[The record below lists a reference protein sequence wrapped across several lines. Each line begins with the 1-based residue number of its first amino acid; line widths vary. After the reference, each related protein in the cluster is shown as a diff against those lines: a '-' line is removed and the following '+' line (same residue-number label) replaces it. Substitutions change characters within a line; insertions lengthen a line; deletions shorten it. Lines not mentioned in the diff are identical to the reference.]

1 MAPHFILTLGRS
13 GSNTLVNAFNQ
24 HPEILNYGEVLG
36 DWNRIRRLQRRL
48 APRLGDDRYLDLL
61 MEGRA
66 APFLANLG
74 RSAAHA
80 AGGRLSSLKRF
91 RRIRSVGVKEFSLNM
106 RRCGLPGYL
115 AERPRIRVIG
125 LRRSAVLERLV
136 SWQMLD
142 ATGVI
147 AAPTEGAGAGARRR
161 LRLDPDR
168 LQTLLETVE
177 AENRELDAL
186 LDGLGEDRVLRIDY
200 EEMYRGEEAA
210 VAAIRAAYA
219 FLGVADF
226 RPEIRMRKIIPGA
239 SLDAIANLDECRDRV
254 RGTRF
259 EPLFRASA

>member
-36 DWNRIRRLQRRL
+36 DWNRIRRIQRTL
-48 APRLGDDRYLDLL
+48 APRMGDDRYLDLL
-61 MEGRA
+61 LEGRA

-80 AGGRLSSLKRF
+80 ARGRPGAGKSF
-91 RRIRSVGVKEFSLNM
+91 RRIRTVGVKEFSLNM
-106 RRCGLPGYL
+106 RRFGLLGHLAARPG
-115 AERPRIRVIG
+115 IKVIG

-147 AAPTEGAGAGARRR
+147 AAPAEGGTKGARR
-161 LRLDPDR
+161 LRLDADR
-168 LQTLLETVE
+168 LETLLETVE

-186 LDGLGEDRVLRIDY
+186 LDGLPPERVLRIDY

-210 VAAIRAAYA
+210 IAAIREAYA
-219 FLGVADF
+219 FLGVSDL

-239 SLDAIANLDECRDRV
+239 SLDAIANLDECRARV

-259 EPLFRASA
+259 EPLFRAPA